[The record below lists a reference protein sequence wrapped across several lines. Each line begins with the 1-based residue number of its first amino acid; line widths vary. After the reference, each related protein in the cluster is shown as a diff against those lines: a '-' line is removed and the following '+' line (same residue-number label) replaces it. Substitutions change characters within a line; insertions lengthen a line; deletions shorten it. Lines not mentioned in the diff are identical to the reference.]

1 MRSEFWRVEAIEAR
15 LRACVLPLQE
25 VRCLRSDYDLAPEL
39 RPAAPRLL
47 KPAAVL
53 APIVR
58 RPEGWTLLFTLR
70 AADLPTHAGQI
81 SFPGGR
87 LQPEDAGAV
96 EAALRETREEI
107 GVEANWIEPI
117 GAIDAYETVTGFRVQ
132 PIVGLLRPGFEVKP
146 DPREVAEVF
155 EAPIEQ
161 VLDPARMER
170 REQEWQGTVRRYF
183 AIEYEGRLIW
193 GATAGM
199 LKALSDRLYD

>member
-1 MRSEFWRVEAIEAR
+1 MRSEFWRAEAIEAR

-58 RPEGWTLLFTLR
+58 RPDGWTLLFTLR

-96 EAALRETREEI
+96 EAALRETHEEI